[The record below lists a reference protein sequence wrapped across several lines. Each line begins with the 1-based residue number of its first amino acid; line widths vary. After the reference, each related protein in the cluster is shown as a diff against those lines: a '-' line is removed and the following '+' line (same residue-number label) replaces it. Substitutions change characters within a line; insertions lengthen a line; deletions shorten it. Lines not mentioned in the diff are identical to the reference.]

1 MDKCFICGK
10 EIQRDSIPRIEP
22 ILHTIT
28 LDEDDE
34 RHPVCDACGNLL
46 SIIHRVIGVQYE

>member
-1 MDKCFICGK
+1 MDKCFKCGK
-10 EIQRDSIPRIEP
+10 EIQRDSIHRIEP
-22 ILHTIT
+22 KLHTII

-46 SIIHRVIGVQYE
+46 SIIHRMTGGQYE